1 MAIER
6 IEIDLLKL
14 PYVHFFETSFGRSYD
29 RTFSLIRV
37 YEGGVCGWG
46 ECVAEE
52 APLYSGETTETAW
65 HIMKDF
71 LVPLVLSKGLVEP
84 EDYAREAAV
93 FRGNRMAK
101 AGIELALWDLKAKR
115 AGLPLHRLYGGVRTE
130 IDAGV
135 SCGIEDSIPELVES
149 VGRYLDEGYKRIKIK
164 IKPGWDA
171 AACAAVRE
179 AFPDIMLQVDANG
192 AYALKDLATLKALD
206 AYDLLMLEQPFPPGD
221 LWDHAKLQREM
232 TTPVCLDE
240 SVESFDTARAGLE
253 MGSCRVINIKVG
265 RVGGVVEMRRIHD
278 LCEARDVP
286 VWCGG
291 MLESGI
297 GRAHNLHIA
306 TLPDFKYPNDLS
318 ASRRYYAEDLIDP
331 SIELSGPGTIRV
343 PDGPGI
349 GVNPVESRIAKA
361 RLRRD
366 VYKPGTCTVSVRVPV
381 D

>member
-1 MAIER
+1 MPIDR
-6 IEIDLLKL
+6 IEIDLVKL
-14 PYVHFFETSFGRSYD
+14 PYVHFFETSLGRSFD
-29 RTFSLIRV
+29 RMFSLIRV
-37 YEGGVCGWG
+37 FEGGVVGWG

-52 APLYSGETTETAW
+52 APLYSGETAETAW
-65 HIMKDF
+65 HLMKDF
-71 LVPLVLSKGLVEP
+71 LVPLVLRKGLVEP
-84 EDYAREAAV
+84 QDYAREAAV
-93 FRGNRMAK
+93 FRGNPMAK
-101 AGIELALWDLKAKR
+101 AGIELALWDLKAKK
-115 AGLPLHRLYGGVRTE
+115 AGLPLHRIYGGVREE

-135 SCGIEDSIPELVES
+135 SCGIEDSVPELVEAI
-149 VGRYLDEGYKRIKIK
+149 GRYLDQGYKRIKIK
-164 IKPGWDA
+164 IKPGWDV
-171 AACAAVRE
+171 AACAAVRG
-179 AFPDIMLQVDANG
+179 AFPDIMLQADANG
-192 AYALKDLATLKALD
+192 AYGLSDMATLKALD
-206 AYDLLMLEQPFPPGD
+206 AYDLLMVEQPFAPPD

-232 TTPVCLDE
+232 KTALCLDE
-240 SVESFDTARAGLE
+240 SVESFDTARAALE
-253 MGSCRVINIKVG
+253 MGSCRIINIKVG

-278 LCEARDVP
+278 FCESRSVP

-361 RLRRD
+361 SLKKE
-366 VYKPGTCTVSVRVPV
+366 VFKK
-381 D
+381 